1 MQEKNDEALNQPE
14 LKIFGSLREE
24 KRSKIKG
31 REEQGRTGSGTK
43 KKKCQGRGVVEMLT
57 AASDSSLVVVDEEIG
72 NFVACTGELNWIDPG
87 WDG

>member
-14 LKIFGSLREE
+14 LKIFGRR

-72 NFVACTGELNWIDPG
+72 NLSLGAGEE
-87 WDG
+87 